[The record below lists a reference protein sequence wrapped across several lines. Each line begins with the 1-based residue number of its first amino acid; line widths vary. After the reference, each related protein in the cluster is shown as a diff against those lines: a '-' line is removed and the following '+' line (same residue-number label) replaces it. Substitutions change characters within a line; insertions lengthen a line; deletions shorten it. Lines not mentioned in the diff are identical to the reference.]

1 MRLSFATGL
10 FWTSVAC
17 CALAQLLILRSV
29 IEGRR
34 LPEPA
39 AGLPRRRGGLE
50 LLWAVVPAVALTALL
65 VATGHAVYRGLG
77 AGGAS
82 APMHRADRMAPHGEA
97 VR

>member
-50 LLWAVVPAVALTALL
+50 LLWAVVPAAALAALL
-65 VATGHAVYRGLG
+65 VATGHAVYRMGG
-77 AGGAS
+77 AGRAS
-82 APMHRADRMAPHGEA
+82 AQTNGAPHVAPGVEG

>member
-50 LLWAVVPAVALTALL
+50 LLWAVVPA
-65 VATGHAVYRGLG
+65 GHAVYRGLG

>member
-50 LLWAVVPAVALTALL
+50 LLWAVVPAAVLAALL
-65 VATGHAVYRGLG
+65 VATGHAVYATPG
-77 AGGAS
+77 AGHAGPRTSGAAHVAPS
-82 APMHRADRMAPHGEA
+82 AEA